1 LTEEPAAVACAR
13 VCVCVPRAKQVP
25 HTVTVTVTVTTAV
38 SRPRAAERVVFVCD
52 VDIPCKTQ
60 DGHATMTGLRPQCLS
75 RLRPARSPKHVRVGF
90 EVPAWTSEGGVRLS
104 ACGTPCPLSGEF
116 HSVGNPR
123 DINALGQWP
132 QRRRRSRDY
141 GSEVNAHAYHP
152 TRRRYRRGLLRYT
165 PLVVALPQ
173 FPVPSSHFPDPRLRL
188 QTALPTNTLS
198 AGYTICPSVQPS
210 PLTVS
215 LHDTTNRHPT

>member
-1 LTEEPAAVACAR
+1 
-13 VCVCVPRAKQVP
+13 
-25 HTVTVTVTVTTAV
+25 
-38 SRPRAAERVVFVCD
+38 
-52 VDIPCKTQ
+52 
-60 DGHATMTGLRPQCLS
+60 MTGLRPQCLS

-152 TRRRYRRGLLRYT
+152 TRRPYRRGLLRYT
-165 PLVVALPQ
+165 PLVVQNYVALPQ
-173 FPVPSSHFPDPRLRL
+173 FPVPISLTPDSVSRLRSQ
-188 QTALPTNTLS
+188 QTHSAQATPSAHLS
-198 AGYTICPSVQPS
+198 
-210 PLTVS
+210 
-215 LHDTTNRHPT
+215 NHPH